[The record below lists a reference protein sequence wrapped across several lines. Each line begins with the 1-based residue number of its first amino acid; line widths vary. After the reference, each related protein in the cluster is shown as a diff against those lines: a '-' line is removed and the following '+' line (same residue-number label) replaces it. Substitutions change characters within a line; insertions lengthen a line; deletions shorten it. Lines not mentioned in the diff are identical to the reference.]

1 MSKVL
6 IVTVGGS
13 HQPIVTAI
21 KTLNPE
27 RVVFIC
33 SDGDRGSKPQV
44 IGKGNPCE
52 VRRGTEVLERLPNI
66 PIQVNLGE
74 RFQENRDLVEIQEPD
89 DLSECYIK
97 ASAKIQTIKRESP
110 EAEIIADYTGGTKSM
125 SVGLAMAS
133 LDYLD
138 CKVQLYLTTANRT
151 NIIKVERGEMTGLA
165 SVSPLIAERT
175 IEQFLP
181 LFLQQYNYSAAVAEL
196 KQLHVD
202 MQLPADSKKKIQ
214 SLYYCCSGFEA
225 WDRFQHQEALDLLQ
239 LEKKRPEIKDFFIY
253 LKRVINSR
261 SKIDPTFQIPKD
273 QEIPCHGYE
282 IVQDL
287 LLNAQRRAT
296 QERYDDAVGRLYRA
310 LELLAQIRLLQN
322 YEIKTG
328 NVELEKLPESLRT
341 EYEQKRSTFNNKIQ
355 LALRNS
361 YILLSKLDRD
371 PLGQLY
377 EKNSKRIF
385 TALEKRNNSL
395 FAHGFQPITSN
406 DYRVMDDV
414 VVKFIEDGVNLVI
427 SPKEKF
433 KALQFP
439 TSLNI

>member
-44 IGKGNPCE
+44 IGKGKPCE
-52 VRRGTEVLERLPNI
+52 IRRGTEVLDQLPNI
-66 PIQVNLGE
+66 PTQVNLGE

-97 ASAKIQTIKRESP
+97 ASAKIQSIKKESP
-110 EAEIIADYTGGTKSM
+110 EVEIIADYTGGTKSM

-133 LDYLD
+133 LDY
-138 CKVQLYLTTANRT
+138 KVQLYLTTANRT
-151 NIIKVERGEMTGLA
+151 NIIKVERGEMTGQA
-165 SVSPLIAERT
+165 FVSPLIAERT
-175 IEQFLP
+175 IQLFLP
-181 LFLQQYNYSAAVAEL
+181 VVLEQYNYSAAVAEL
-196 KQLHVD
+196 RQLSVS
-202 MQLPADSKKKIQ
+202 MQLPTDSKKKIQ

-225 WDRFQHQEALDLLQ
+225 WDRFKHQEALDLLQ
-239 LEKKRPEIKDFFIY
+239 SEKKRPEIKDYFIY

-261 SKIDPTFQIPKD
+261 SKIDPTFQIAKD

-287 LLNAQRRAT
+287 LLNAQRRAK

-328 NVELEKLPESLRT
+328 NVELEKLPESLRS

-361 YILLSKLDRD
+361 YILLSQLDKD

-377 EKNSKRIF
+377 DQNSKKIF
-385 TALEKRNNSL
+385 SALEKRNNSL

-406 DYRVMDDV
+406 DYQIMNDV

-427 SPKEKF
+427 SHKEQKF

>member
-13 HQPIVTAI
+13 YKPIVTAI
-21 KTLNPE
+21 ETLQPE

-52 VRRGTEVLERLPNI
+52 FRRGTEVIERLPNI
-66 PIQVNLGE
+66 PTQANLGE
-74 RFQENRDLVEIQEPD
+74 RFQEDRDLVEIQEPD

-97 ASAKIQTIKRESP
+97 ASSTIQTIKRESP

-133 LDYLD
+133 LDY
-138 CKVQLYLTTANRT
+138 KVQLYLTTANRT
-151 NIIKVERGEMTGLA
+151 NIIKVERGEMTGQA

-181 LFLQQYNYSAAVAEL
+181 LFLHQHNYSAAVAEL
-196 KQLHVD
+196 KQLSAS

-214 SLYYCCSGFEA
+214 SLYYCCSGFET
-225 WDRFQHQEALDLLQ
+225 WDKFQHQEALDLLQ
-239 LEKKRPEIKDFFIY
+239 SEKKRPEIKDFFIS

-261 SKIDPTFQIPKD
+261 SRIDDNFKITKEE
-273 QEIPCHGYE
+273 EIPSHGYE

-287 LLNAQRRAT
+287 LLNAERRAT

-310 LELLAQIRLLQN
+310 LELLAQIRLLQE

-328 NVELEKLPESLRT
+328 SVELEKLPESLRT
-341 EYEQKRSTFNNKIQ
+341 EYQQQRSPSKKEIK
-355 LALRNS
+355 LGLLNS
-361 YILLSKLDRD
+361 YELLSKLPNE
-371 PLGQLY
+371 PLGELY
-377 EKNSKRIF
+377 QKNSKQLQN
-385 TALEKRNNSL
+385 ALSKRNNSL
-395 FAHGFQPITSN
+395 FAHGFQPINNS
-406 DYRVMDDV
+406 DYQVMKNI
-414 VVKFIEDGVNLVI
+414 VVKFIEDGINLVI
-427 SPKEKF
+427 PENQKWNP
-433 KALQFP
+433 LQFP
-439 TSLNI
+439 TRFSI